1 MGYAKSCHN
10 AAVVYY
16 KGDFGLA
23 ADPAKATSF
32 FKRGCDGGL
41 ADSCYSAG
49 LAYDEGLGAPLNR
62 DQAEKFYIKSCE
74 LGYDDACN
82 NLGYLY
88 VSKGDLR
95 GFSKGL
101 GWVKKG
107 CDAGNKKSCQ
117 LYEFMKNEILKK

>member
-16 KGDFGLA
+16 KGDFGFA
-23 ADPAKATSF
+23 VDRAKATSF

-49 LAYDEGLGAPLNR
+49 LAYDEGLGAPLNHG
-62 DQAEKFYIKSCE
+62 QAEKLYIKSCE
-74 LGYDDACN
+74 LGYGDACN

-88 VSKGDLR
+88 LNEADLR
-95 GFSKGL
+95 GFSRGL
-101 GWVKKG
+101 GCVKKS

-117 LYEFMKNEILKK
+117 IYEFMKEQILKK